1 MISEADFAPITTIT
15 MTDQVEERLRD
26 YFKQKGLKVGDSIP
40 KEIELVEALGVSR
53 SVLREALSRLKMLG
67 MIDVRKRRGT
77 VLAQPDLFSGMER
90 VMEPYLMTDATMR
103 QLFEIR
109 LMLEVG
115 LGDFLLARIQ
125 PTDFERLDAI
135 IEQEKRAESRAEH
148 IQADVQFHSYLYEI
162 TGNQSLIRLK
172 QMLLPLFNY
181 IIDLK
186 EHSNKH
192 LTPTSVSH
200 ADLVSILQTG
210 DANAFREA
218 MKAHFEPH
226 YRLIS

>member
-1 MISEADFAPITTIT
+1 MISESDFLPITTIT

-26 YFKQKGLKVGDSIP
+26 YFKQKGLKVGDLIP
-40 KEIELVEALGVSR
+40 KEMELIEALGVSR

-90 VMEPYLMTDATMR
+90 VMEPHLMTDQTMR

-115 LGDFLLARIQ
+115 LSDFLVARIQ
-125 PTDFERLDAI
+125 PKDFKRLTQI
-135 IEQEKRAESRAEH
+135 IEQEKQAVSRAER

-181 IIDLK
+181 IVELK
-186 EHSNKH
+186 DHSGK
-192 LTPTSVSH
+192 LVTPSSVSH
-200 ADLVSILQTG
+200 ADLVAILRTK
-210 DANAFREA
+210 DNTAFREA